1 MATNVRHDT
10 IGDAQRWAND
20 RLWAR
25 RDLVK
30 SYSSRA
36 LRPAEVV
43 ALVRHRD
50 EFTGRVLDLGCGAGR
65 LTGYLAT
72 LAREAVGMDV
82 SPVMIEHCRRAY
94 PDTRFDL
101 GDIRDLTGYADES
114 FDGVFAV
121 ANLFDVLEHAER
133 LRVLGEMR
141 RLLAPGG
148 LLLFSSHNLANEPH
162 LRRPTQLRMQ
172 DPARFALDVFR
183 MPRGLVN
190 HLRVRKFERHE
201 DDHAYLNDI
210 SHDYMALHY
219 YIGRDVQD
227 KQLSETGLELLEAL
241 DAEGNTVPGGETAAR
256 SPALHYVARRPYL
269 SARVP
274 DRRRRAGA
282 WGPAG

>member
-1 MATNVRHDT
+1 MATNVRHHS
-10 IGDAQRWAND
+10 IADAQRWAND

-30 SYSSRA
+30 SYASRA

-43 ALVRHRD
+43 ALVRYRD

-94 PDTRFDL
+94 PDARFDL

-121 ANLFDVLEHAER
+121 GNLFDVLDDTER
-133 LRVLGEMR
+133 RRVVRDVRRILR
-141 RLLAPGG
+141 PGG
-148 LLLFSSHNLANEPH
+148 LLLFSSHNLDNEPH
-162 LRRPTQLRMQ
+162 LRRPTQLRMR
-172 DPARFALDVFR
+172 DPARFALDVLR
-183 MPRGLVN
+183 LPRGLVN

-201 DDHAYLNDI
+201 GDHAYLNDI

-219 YIGRDVQD
+219 YIGRDAQD

-241 DAEGNTVPGGETAAR
+241 DPEGHTVHAGESAAT
-256 SPALHYVARRPYL
+256 SPALHYVARRTY
-269 SARVP
+269 
-274 DRRRRAGA
+274 
-282 WGPAG
+282 